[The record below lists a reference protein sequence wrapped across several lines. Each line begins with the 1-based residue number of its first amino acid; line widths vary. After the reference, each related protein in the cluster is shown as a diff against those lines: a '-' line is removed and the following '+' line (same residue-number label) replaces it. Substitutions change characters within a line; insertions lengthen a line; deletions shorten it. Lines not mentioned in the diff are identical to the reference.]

1 MEQKNRSQLKKA
13 FDKSLDLLG
22 NQSKRT
28 LLLFLEKEY
37 KISFTV
43 SRAPKVEEIESALKS
58 ILGQGANL
66 ITDELRRNLGR
77 PPGTRAVASRHGK
90 SIA

>member
-22 NQSKRT
+22 EPSKRS
-28 LLLFLEKEY
+28 LLLFLEREY
-37 KISFTV
+37 KISFNE
-43 SRAPKVEEIESALKS
+43 SRAPRIDEIETALKS
-58 ILGQGANL
+58 VLGQGANL
-66 ITDELRRNLGR
+66 ITNELRRNLGR
-77 PPGTRAVASRHGK
+77 PPGKRAVSTRQGK